1 MSGKV
6 KENKERIMPQSNL
19 KVDLIVKSH
28 PKGHIF
34 RWLTLRK
41 HKRRLF
47 NGVSLSEVLNVLS
60 HRFTIKHWPS
70 DTEIELENSRRIKF
84 IHVNYSWMSRENI
97 KTAQNLISQRQEN

>member
-1 MSGKV
+1 MSGEI
-6 KENKERIMPQSNL
+6 KENKEYIMPQSNL

-47 NGVSLSEVLNVLS
+47 NDVPLNEVLNILS
-60 HRFTIKHWPS
+60 HRFKIKHWPS
-70 DTEIELENSRRIKF
+70 DTEIELENSHRIKF
-84 IHVNYSWMSRENI
+84 IHVNYRRMSKDNI
-97 KTAQNLISQRQEN
+97 KTAQNLISQK